1 MRPSSSPWDEALL
14 LPRGVSGNIR
24 CYAAGDRGPGVL
36 LMHGANLSAWSFS
49 LLCAKLS
56 RRCRVF
62 AFDARGHGETVL
74 DSAELPTCEVL
85 CSDVD
90 AVIEGFV
97 APRLGADPIVLVGH
111 SMGGAIA
118 AHVAGS
124 WKHPQRL
131 AGLCVLDVIEGSA
144 LAALSRTRA
153 AVAAMPSRFPSIED
167 AVGWTL
173 DAGMMRLRAAAELSV
188 PHALRPCV
196 HDDSAAETLGNKSIP
211 DSHGVEWAA
220 ARFMVESAPCWEG
233 WYTGLTAN
241 FLACTP
247 PKLLLLADADSLT
260 GGGSAGL
267 DAPLIA
273 ALRQGRFQ
281 LGIVTGAGHVLHE
294 DAPDK
299 VAEALLGFLSRHGLT
314 AAVDAEL
321 LRERLAAAAAG
332 GSPTGTGRPGRPAS

>member
-1 MRPSSSPWDEALL
+1 M
-14 LPRGVSGNIR
+14 R

-36 LMHGANLSAWSFS
+36 LLHGANLSAWSFS

-62 AFDARGHGETVL
+62 AFDARGHGETQL
-74 DSAELPTCEVL
+74 DAAELPTREVL
-85 CSDVD
+85 CGDVD
-90 AVIEGFV
+90 AVVEEFV
-97 APRLGADPIVLVGH
+97 APRLGAEPVVLVGH

-118 AHVAGS
+118 AHVAGA

-131 AGLCVLDVIEGSA
+131 AGLCILDVVEGSA
-144 LAALSRTRA
+144 LAALPRTRD
-153 AVAAMPSRFPSIED
+153 AVAAMPSRFQSVED

-173 DAGMMRLRAAAELSV
+173 EAGMLRLRAAAELSV
-188 PHALRPCV
+188 PHALRPCAASAV
-196 HDDSAAETLGNKSIP
+196 GLGVVDSEAHRDTVTLA
-211 DSHGVEWAA
+211 VEWTA
-220 ARFMVESAPCWEG
+220 ARFMAESAPCWEG
-233 WYTGLTAN
+233 WYTGLTAA
-241 FLACTP
+241 FLASTP
-247 PKLLLLADADSLT
+247 PKLLLLADPESLT
-260 GGGSAGL
+260 GGGGGGL

-314 AAVDAEL
+314 AAVEAEL
-321 LRERLAAAAAG
+321 LRERLAVEAG
-332 GSPTGTGRPGRPAS
+332 QSRMPASPS